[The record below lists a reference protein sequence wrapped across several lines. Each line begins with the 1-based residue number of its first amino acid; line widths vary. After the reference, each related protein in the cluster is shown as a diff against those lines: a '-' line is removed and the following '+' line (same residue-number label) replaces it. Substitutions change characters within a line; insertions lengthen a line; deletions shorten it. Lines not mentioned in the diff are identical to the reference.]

1 MMLPIV
7 WNAQAEDD
15 LLSIIEFIGERDPW
29 AAERLGEAIRAST
42 WPRPEHPYLF
52 RPGRVLGTREI
63 VAHPNYIIVYRVEL
77 AYIQILRV
85 LHSRQEYP

>member
-1 MMLPIV
+1 MLPIV

-42 WPRPEHPYLF
+42 WPLPEHPYLF
-52 RPGRVLGTREI
+52 RPAGFQAHAKSWPIGTTSLCTVL
-63 VAHPNYIIVYRVEL
+63 
-77 AYIQILRV
+77 
-85 LHSRQEYP
+85 S

>member
-1 MMLPIV
+1 MLPIV

-42 WPRPEHPYLF
+42 WPLPEHPYLF

-77 AYIQILRV
+77 ASIQILRV

>member
-1 MMLPIV
+1 MLPIV
-7 WNAQAEDD
+7 WNAQAEED
-15 LLSIIEFIGERDPW
+15 LLSIIEFVGQYDTW
-29 AAERLGEAIRAST
+29 AAERLGEAIRVST
-42 WPRPEHPYLF
+42 WPLSEHPYLF

-77 AYIQILRV
+77 ESIQVLRV